1 MSPLLAPAALGPVW
15 MDPSYLLTQYGGA
28 FFWISVVIVFIECGL
43 LFPILPGD
51 TLLFAVG
58 LFTATGQM
66 GVNLGVA
73 LIGLSA
79 AALLGNIVGYEIG
92 RAVGP
97 PLYRRDGRILKK
109 RYFDQTTVFFERYGN
124 KALVIGRFVPVVRTF
139 ITVVAGVGRME
150 RRRFFTWSAVGA
162 VAWAVS
168 VTVLG
173 YLLGTSFP
181 GLQNKLEL
189 VILLIVAFSL
199 LPVLVEY
206 LRHRRAAGQLR

>member
-1 MSPLLAPAALGPVW
+1 MA
-15 MDPSYLLTQYGGA
+15 
-28 FFWISVVIVFIECGL
+28 IVFSECGL

-97 PLYRRDGRILKK
+97 PLYRRDGRILWSGAASSPGV
-109 RYFDQTTVFFERYGN
+109 RS
-124 KALVIGRFVPVVRTF
+124 GRWH
-139 ITVVAGVGRME
+139 GR
-150 RRRFFTWSAVGA
+150 
-162 VAWAVS
+162 S
-168 VTVLG
+168 V
-173 YLLGTSFP
+173 
-181 GLQNKLEL
+181 
-189 VILLIVAFSL
+189 
-199 LPVLVEY
+199 
-206 LRHRRAAGQLR
+206 

>member
-1 MSPLLAPAALGPVW
+1 MA
-15 MDPSYLLTQYGGA
+15 
-28 FFWISVVIVFIECGL
+28 IVFSECGL

-58 LFTATGQM
+58 LFTATGQL

-97 PLYRRDGRILKK
+97 ARR
-109 RYFDQTTVFFERYGN
+109 
-124 KALVIGRFVPVVRTF
+124 AHP
-139 ITVVAGVGRME
+139 ME

-173 YLLGTSFP
+173 YLLGASFP
-181 GLQNKLEL
+181 GLENKLEL

-206 LRHRRAAGQLR
+206 PRHRRAAGQLR

>member
-1 MSPLLAPAALGPVW
+1 MPPLMAPAALGPVW

-28 FFWISVVIVFIECGL
+28 FFWIAVVIVFIECGL

-58 LFTATGQM
+58 LFIATGQM

-109 RYFDQTTVFFERYGN
+109 RYFDQTTVFFERHGN

-162 VAWAVS
+162 VSWAVS
-168 VTVLG
+168 VTLLG

-181 GLQNKLEL
+181 GLQDKLEL